1 MVLRTK
7 CSLQKPECPRMGL
20 WWTWTQTCLQRSEK
34 VSQGKWHS
42 YWILKEKYKFTR
54 EVRLEDL
61 SARANHM
68 NKGGETAKYMVY
80 LLVTKRLEDLSAR
93 ANLMNKGGETA
104 KYTVYLLVTKSMG
117 CRVWAQVESE
127 PRWRYSVLQ
136 CRYMSTVWNT

>member
-1 MVLRTK
+1 
-7 CSLQKPECPRMGL
+7 
-20 WWTWTQTCLQRSEK
+20 
-34 VSQGKWHS
+34 
-42 YWILKEKYKFTR
+42 
-54 EVRLEDL
+54 
-61 SARANHM
+61 M
-68 NKGGETAKYMVY
+68 NKGGDTAKYMVY

-136 CRYMSTVWNT
+136 CRYMSTV